1 MQLSGQGSNGEYLVH
16 IAREP
21 GALVSNSL
29 KHFLHTTLVHTPF
42 ETASSRSFSAVS
54 SAANRL
60 NPTSPRCSSLG
71 ILLSITENMAMAPP
85 LLEIACFNY
94 ESAVNAALGRADR
107 IEWVFPCCHHLK
119 STRRGFPRTPRVAPQ
134 AETSNLFIF
143 TNNSLNCVRTTAQ
156 AVSPLIPRC

>member
-1 MQLSGQGSNGEYLVH
+1 MAVIWALKAKYANMQLSGQGSNGEYLVH

-60 NPTSPRCSSLG
+60 NPTPRASHFPSL
-71 ILLSITENMAMAPP
+71 L
-85 LLEIACFNY
+85 
-94 ESAVNAALGRADR
+94 
-107 IEWVFPCCHHLK
+107 
-119 STRRGFPRTPRVAPQ
+119 FPRHFTLHHRKYGDGSTPSGDRMLQ
-134 AETSNLFIF
+134 L
-143 TNNSLNCVRTTAQ
+143 
-156 AVSPLIPRC
+156 